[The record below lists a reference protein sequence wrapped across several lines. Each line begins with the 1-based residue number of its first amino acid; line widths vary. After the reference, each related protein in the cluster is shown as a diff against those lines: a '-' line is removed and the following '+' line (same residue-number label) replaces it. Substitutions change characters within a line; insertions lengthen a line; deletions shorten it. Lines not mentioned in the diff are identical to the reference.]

1 MGGGAQSVGF
11 QSGSLKEGALR
22 GWCMWDVMYGAG
34 GRAAVSE
41 GCEMPSVP
49 MVLH

>member
-1 MGGGAQSVGF
+1 MGGRAQSVGF

-41 GCEMPSVP
+41 MPSVP